1 MDRKKKQTSKKP
13 RIRLLEFKVTS
24 WKEGSYNEYH
34 LLKELLKK
42 DYADLHRRCREFPI
56 FGTNDRDQDIYVDLK
71 TRKLWMRTG
80 ESFKVDEFER
90 KAIELGLEKG
100 VDIDKEPSRDLVN
113 LKFMKDTLVEWWCK

>member
-1 MDRKKKQTSKKP
+1 MARKKKQISKRP

-24 WKEGSYNEYH
+24 WKEGSYNEYY
-34 LLKELLKK
+34 LLKELPKK
-42 DYADLHRRCREFPI
+42 DYISLHQRCGEFSI
-56 FGTNDRDQDIYVDLK
+56 FETVDRDQDIYVDLK

-90 KAIELGLEKG
+90 KAIELCLEKE

>member
-1 MDRKKKQTSKKP
+1 MARKKKQTSKRP
-13 RIRLLEFKVTS
+13 RIRLLEFKTTS

-34 LLKELLKK
+34 LLKELSKK
-42 DYADLHRRCREFPI
+42 DYISFHQRCGEFPI
-56 FGTNDRDQDIYVDLK
+56 FETIDRDQDIYVDLK

-90 KAIELGLEKG
+90 KAIELGLEKE

>member
-1 MDRKKKQTSKKP
+1 MARKNKQTSKRP

-34 LLKELLKK
+34 LLKELPKK
-42 DYADLHRRCREFPI
+42 DYISLHQRFREFQL
-56 FGTNDRDQDIYVDLK
+56 FESNDRDQDIYVDLK

-90 KAIELGLEKG
+90 KAIELGLEKE
-100 VDIDKEPSRDLVN
+100 VDIDQVPSRDLVN
-113 LKFMKDTLVEWWCK
+113 LTILKDTLVEWWCK

>member
-1 MDRKKKQTSKKP
+1 MAKKKKQTSKRP

-24 WKEGSYNEYH
+24 WEEGSHNEYH
-34 LLKELLKK
+34 LLKELPKK
-42 DYADLHRRCREFPI
+42 DYVNLHRRCEEIPI
-56 FGTNDRDQDIYVDLK
+56 FETFDRDQDIYVDLK

-90 KAIELGLEKG
+90 KAIELGLEKE

-113 LKFMKDTLVEWWCK
+113 LEFMKDNLVEWWCE